1 MSEETPTGRLQAL
14 ARALTRPPARA
25 LSRLL
30 VENPGLAPWWRSA
43 SRLRRFFLLTFQRSH
58 RDGVLITSSAL
69 AYVTILSLIPLLAAF
84 TFVGTRIFS
93 KFQQETLD
101 VFVQVLP
108 YHEATVTEQ
117 LQEFLSQA
125 QKLQGW
131 GLLAFFAT
139 SLFAFGTVEETINRI
154 WNVARRRPWRVRLL
168 SFTLLIFWGPVLI
181 GATFSSLFLLRQTLG
196 ETLLENSVALNV
208 APFLATLLGLTMLYW
223 LVPYT
228 AVSFRCALTGG
239 LAAAI
244 LFEVLRQGFGIYV
257 GLLTRPSQVYGRF
270 AFLLFFAI
278 SIQVAWTAVL
288 YGTELAYC
296 AQHYRALARGIG
308 GPPRLQGRWLGLA
321 AVVLL
326 AERFDRAEPITELDP
341 LSDRLVVPPE
351 ELAGILEP
359 LLEADVLRPTEGRER
374 GYLLARPP
382 HKVTVE
388 QVLAAYD
395 AGGRRAFDPV
405 PAELRPLL
413 DGVADRIADLR
424 GESLDGV
431 TLAGLLDR
439 RANQAPEP
447 GEAPADEDPTP
458 HET

>member
-1 MSEETPTGRLQAL
+1 VR
-14 ARALTRPPARA
+14 RALVRNLAGAP
-25 LSRLL
+25 RLDR
-30 VENPGLAPWWRSA
+30 WRQSA
-43 SRLRRFFLLTFQRSH
+43 GRLRRFFILTFQRSH

-108 YHEATVTEQ
+108 YHEASVTEQ
-117 LQEFLSQA
+117 LEEFLSQA

-139 SLFAFGTVEETINRI
+139 SVFAFGTVEETINRI

-196 ETLLENSVALNV
+196 ERLLESSVALNV

-228 AVSFRCALTGG
+228 TVSFRCALTGG

-321 AVVLL
+321 AAVLL
-326 AERFDRAEPITELDP
+326 AERFDRAEPITDLDP
-341 LSDRLVVPPE
+341 LSDRLMVPPD
-351 ELAGILEP
+351 ELAAILEP
-359 LLEADVLRPTEGRER
+359 LVEAEVLRHTVGRER

-382 HKVTVE
+382 HKIELE
-388 QVLAAYD
+388 QVLTAYD

-413 DGVADRIADLR
+413 DGVADQIAELR
-424 GESLDGV
+424 AEGLADV

-439 RANQAPEP
+439 RASQTSGPEEAADS
-447 GEAPADEDPTP
+447 GEAPPRST
-458 HET
+458 

>member
-1 MSEETPTGRLQAL
+1 MSEQTLIGRL
-14 ARALTRPPARA
+14 RALTAAPALEGWR
-25 LSRLL
+25 
-30 VENPGLAPWWRSA
+30 RSA

-69 AYVTILSLIPLLAAF
+69 AYVTILSFIPLLAAF

-108 YHEATVTEQ
+108 YHEATITEQ

-154 WNVARRRPWRVRLL
+154 WNVVRRRPWRVRLL

-196 ETLLENSVALNV
+196 ERLLESSVALNV

-228 AVSFRCALTGG
+228 TVSFRCALTGG

-244 LFEVLRQGFGIYV
+244 LFEILRQGFGIYV

-296 AQHYRALARGIG
+296 AQHYRALARGLG

-321 AVVLL
+321 ATVLM
-326 AERFDRAEPITELDP
+326 ADRFDRGEPISELDS
-341 LSDRLVVPPE
+341 LSDRLVVPPD

-359 LLEADVLRPTEGRER
+359 LVEARILRPTEGRER
-374 GYLLARPP
+374 GYLLARPT
-382 HKVTVE
+382 HTIDVAR
-388 QVLAAYD
+388 VLASYD
-395 AGGRRAFDPV
+395 AGGRQAFDPM
-405 PAELRPLL
+405 PDELRPLL
-413 DGVADRIADLR
+413 DGVADRIAELR
-424 GESLDGV
+424 GEGLEGV

-439 RANQAPEP
+439 RASRAPRAEESAEG
-447 GEAPADEDPTP
+447 GEAPPRSA
-458 HET
+458 

>member
-1 MSEETPTGRLQAL
+1 MSDDSLIGRLRDLHRTVRQAL
-14 ARALTRPPARA
+14 LRTLVPFGRTPRLERWARSGA
-25 LSRLL
+25 
-30 VENPGLAPWWRSA
+30 
-43 SRLRRFFLLTFQRSH
+43 RLRRFFLLTFRRSH

-108 YHEATVTEQ
+108 YHEASVTEQ
-117 LQEFLSQA
+117 LEEFLSQA

-196 ETLLENSVALNV
+196 ERLLESSVALNI

-228 AVSFRCALTGG
+228 SVSFRCALTGG

-244 LFEVLRQGFGIYV
+244 LFEILRQGFGIYV

-296 AQHYRALARGIG
+296 AQHYRALARGLG

-321 AVVLL
+321 ATVLL
-326 AERFDRAEPITELDP
+326 ADRFDRGEPISELDP
-341 LSDRLVVPPE
+341 LSDRLMVPPD
-351 ELAGILEP
+351 ELAAILEP
-359 LLEADVLRPTEGRER
+359 LVEADVLRHTEGRER

-382 HKVTVE
+382 HKIDVSR
-388 QVLAAYD
+388 VLASYD
-395 AGGRRAFDPV
+395 AGGRQAFDPT
-405 PAELRPLL
+405 PDELRPLL
-413 DGVADRIADLR
+413 DGVADRIAKLR
-424 GESLDGV
+424 DQGLDGV

-439 RANQAPEP
+439 RASQAPGPEETAEG
-447 GEAPADEDPTP
+447 GEAPPRST
-458 HET
+458 